1 MNIYSNP
8 LEVNQKLLHE
18 LFDYCD
24 GELHWKVSPKPL
36 VNIGDIAGHIEARGY
51 KVIKIFGK
59 KYKSHRLVF
68 MYHHGYFPKRV
79 DHIDGNR
86 FNNHVE
92 NLREVTA
99 SQNSQNSKFRKNNTS
114 GYKNVFF
121 EKRNQKW
128 RVVLRVN
135 GVNKSF
141 GYYKD
146 IELADLV
153 ATEARDKFCG
163 QYARHF

>member
-1 MNIYSNP
+1 MITQER
-8 LEVNQKLLHE
+8 LKE
-18 LFDYCD
+18 LFDYQD
-24 GELHWKVSPKPL
+24 GQLIWKVKKAQC
-36 VNIGDIAGHIEARGY
+36 VKIGTAAGWEKTDVHKQVYLCIELDAKMY
-51 KVIKIFGK
+51 FA
-59 KYKSHRLVF
+59 HRLVF

-86 FNNHVE
+86 LNNRIE

-99 SQNSQNSKFRKNNTS
+99 SQNAQNSKFRKNNTS

-128 RVVLRVN
+128 RVLLQVD
-135 GVNKSF
+135 GVSKSF

-146 IELADLV
+146 VELAGLV
-153 ATEARDKFCG
+153 AAEARDKFCG

>member
-1 MNIYSNP
+1 MITQER
-8 LEVNQKLLHE
+8 LKE
-18 LFDYCD
+18 LFDYQD
-24 GELHWKVSPKPL
+24 GQLIWKVKKAQC
-36 VNIGDIAGHIEARGY
+36 VKIGTAAGWANRDVHGQQYINVEIDNKSY
-51 KVIKIFGK
+51 KV
-59 KYKSHRLVF
+59 HRLVF
-68 MYHHGYFPKRV
+68 MYHHGYFPSRI

-86 FNNHVE
+86 FNNKIE

-99 SQNSQNSKFRKNNTS
+99 SQNAQNSKFRKNNTS

-128 RVVLRVN
+128 RVLLQVD
-135 GVNKSF
+135 GVSRSF

-146 IELADLV
+146 VELAGLV
-153 ATEARDKFCG
+153 AAEARDKFCG

>member
-1 MNIYSNP
+1 MITQER
-8 LEVNQKLLHE
+8 LKE
-18 LFDYCD
+18 LFDYQD
-24 GELHWKVSPKPL
+24 GNLVWKVKKAQA
-36 VNIGDIAGHIEARGY
+36 VKIGTIAGWANRDVHGQQYMNIEIDGTAY
-51 KVIKIFGK
+51 KL
-59 KYKSHRLVF
+59 HRLVF
-68 MYHHGYFPKRV
+68 MYHHGYFPSRV

-99 SQNSQNSKFRKNNTS
+99 SQNAQNSKFRKNNTS

-121 EKRNQKW
+121 DKRNKKW
-128 RVVLRVN
+128 RVLLRVN

-141 GYYKD
+141 GYYD
-146 IELADLV
+146 DLELADLV